1 MGLATNYAL
10 ELGIQAI
17 AARIT
22 TVSKQLRSGLHT
34 IPGIQL
40 LDLGLLQ
47 SGIVTFA
54 VEGQDCPSVQ
64 RQLQAGGINVGA
76 PGRIN
81 SQWDLGERGLSDV
94 VRAGVH
100 YFNTE
105 AEIDRTL
112 EAVAA
117 IA

>member
-1 MGLATNYAL
+1 M
-10 ELGIQAI
+10 
-17 AARIT
+17 
-22 TVSKQLRSGLHT
+22 H
-34 IPGIQL
+34 L

-47 SGIVTFA
+47 SGIVTFSID
-54 VEGQDCPSVQ
+54 GHDCPSVQ
-64 RQLQAGGINVGA
+64 RQLQADGINVGV
-76 PGRIN
+76 PGRTN
-81 SQWDLGERGLSDV
+81 SQWDLGERGLVDV